1 MVHLLAWDHSQLTA
15 AITPTWVLFSI
26 FSPVCSHLHGIPK
39 LPLPTCCLGELRG
52 VMDLFMKDD
61 VLFQKFKVFFFRE
74 MFCLFLLPQDFK
86 ETCDYQKDL
95 SSLLIFSE
103 KRTDHTSFRKDI
115 HNLKASSK
123 TETCFIFTIR
133 FCFFSLQ
140 LKDVSISFWGGIIII
155 CKIENFPYKFSLLK
169 GGWFSFIPVV

>member
-1 MVHLLAWDHSQLTA
+1 MVHLLAWDHSQLNA

-39 LPLPTCCLGELRG
+39 LPLPTCCLGELWG
-52 VMDLFMKDD
+52 VMDLFMKCF
-61 VLFQKFKVFFFRE
+61 VYSFYHGTSRRLVIIRKIY
-74 MFCLFLLPQDFK
+74 LLYWF
-86 ETCDYQKDL
+86 
-95 SSLLIFSE
+95 FSE

-140 LKDVSISFWGGIIII
+140 LKDVSISFWGRIIII

>member
-39 LPLPTCCLGELRG
+39 LPLPTCCLGELWG
-52 VMDLFMKDD
+52 VMDLFMKCF
-61 VLFQKFKVFFFRE
+61 VYSFYHGTSRRLVIIRKIYLLYWFFQKRE
-74 MFCLFLLPQDFK
+74 LIILLLGK
-86 ETCDYQKDL
+86 
-95 SSLLIFSE
+95 IFTIWKLPPKL
-103 KRTDHTSFRKDI
+103 KR
-115 HNLKASSK
+115 
-123 TETCFIFTIR
+123 FIFTIR

-140 LKDVSISFWGGIIII
+140 LKDVSISFWGRIIII